1 VSRRV
6 RWWVLGV
13 GLAGVGVALLL
24 AFLHL
29 PAFGSS
35 FHPYRDL
42 AVPASVRHGTANV
55 VASLTFD
62 QRGYDTLGEETI
74 FFGSILAVVALLR
87 PSEEER
93 LVRQPDSTTPLQA
106 TRLFGYLLLPVTILV
121 ALNIVAHGALTP
133 GGGFQGGIMLATGIH
148 LMYVA
153 GRFRSLEKLRPM
165 VVFETGEA
173 AGTAVFAALGFAGT
187 AGAGYFLANVLPFGT
202 FGQLLSAGTI
212 PLLNVAV
219 GIAVGSGGV
228 VLLAQFFQQVFLV
241 TGDEEKPS

>member
-1 VSRRV
+1 M
-6 RWWVLGV
+6 RWWVLGI

-24 AFLHL
+24 AFLDL

-42 AVPASVRHGTANV
+42 AVPAAVKHGTANV

-93 LVRQPDSTTPLQA
+93 LVRRPGSTTPLQA

-121 ALNIVAHGALTP
+121 ALNVVAHGHLTP

-165 VVFETGEA
+165 AVFETGEA